1 MTRREE
7 DFDMTQ
13 EKSPESIC
21 LTPLEKH
28 KGQLKR
34 SDHIQGFQH
43 GSPLPIRSDG
53 GDLRRKAAR
62 CPQEVPALGS

>member
-7 DFDMTQ
+7 DFDMIGLVLRVRQDSCGGRGTISRPQ
-13 EKSPESIC
+13 I
-21 LTPLEKH
+21 T
-28 KGQLKR
+28 R
-34 SDHIQGFQH
+34 AFGFQH